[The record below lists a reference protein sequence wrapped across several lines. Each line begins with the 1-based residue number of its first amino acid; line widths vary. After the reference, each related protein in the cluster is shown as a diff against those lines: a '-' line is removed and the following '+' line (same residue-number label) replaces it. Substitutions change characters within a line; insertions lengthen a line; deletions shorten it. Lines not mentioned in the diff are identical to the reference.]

1 MGLCADK
8 KAKRM
13 QNKFNNSSYDGV
25 YTFNHRY
32 IIDML
37 PYVFYGLLSYKQEQ
51 RIEKI
56 EWMNIPLFALG
67 FSINLIG
74 TVATYNH
81 WI

>member
-1 MGLCADK
+1 MAAVTLATVL
-8 KAKRM
+8 M
-13 QNKFNNSSYDGV
+13 YDL
-25 YTFNHRY
+25 TQKW
-32 IIDML
+32 
-37 PYVFYGLLSYKQEQ
+37 FYGLLSYKQEQ